1 MTVTF
6 VTAFYSSPNLSFRSP
21 DIYFKLF
28 ENLLESGIP
37 ILLFLDEKE
46 RERGEKMKYQNL
58 TIEYTTLDRDWIP
71 QSNELILPS
80 SRNINKEDTI
90 DYFYIQL
97 SKLANLAR
105 ASTMVQTTH
114 LAWIDFG
121 IFHMFSN
128 SEKAKELLKQIEQT
142 YIPVDKVFSPGCMP
156 YLKDKKYIND
166 VVTWYHCGSFM
177 IGGKS
182 LFSYL
187 YQKQTELVLQYLP
200 TITWEVNYWSM
211 MDGFTFYKADHNE
224 SLLTGFLSYLTDGCY
239 GKDKL
244 KAAVHDHPE
253 SETAKILLENFHH
266 FEEIYQ
272 IVGGKWE
279 NGWGSYLFDGCS
291 YSYQRATLKKQEALF
306 NVGKRSTLV
315 LEIGVYLGHSLFIL
329 LVSNPNLRITC
340 IDNDVRFAP
349 KVVSYLNSVFDN
361 RITFYLGNAI
371 DILPTLTES
380 FDTIHIDA
388 DHTIDAVR
396 SQFQLSIPHAMP
408 NAFIVFDDYEAVR
421 PIIDEWI
428 TKNVLTHITTP
439 WCLWTNIV
447 TRLV

>member
-6 VTAFYSSPNLSFRSP
+6 VTAFYASPTCSFRTA
-21 DIYFKLF
+21 DTYFTFF
-28 ENLLESGIP
+28 EQLVESGIP

-58 TIEYTTLDRDWIP
+58 KIEYTTLNTDWIP
-71 QSNELILPS
+71 QSNEFILPS
-80 SRNINKEDTI
+80 TRNINKENTI

-97 SKLANLAR
+97 SKLENLAR
-105 ASTMVQTTH
+105 ASTMVETSH

-128 SEKAKELLKQIEQT
+128 PEKAKELLKEIEQT
-142 YIPVDKVFSPGCMP
+142 YIPVDKVFSPGCWP
-156 YLKDKKYIND
+156 YLKDKKYISD
-166 VVTWYHCGSFM
+166 VVRWFHCGSFM
-177 IGGKS
+177 IGEKS
-182 LFSYL
+182 LFPSL
-187 YQKQTELVLQYLP
+187 HQKQTELVLQYLP
-200 TITWEVNYWSM
+200 SITWEVNYWAM
-211 MDGFTFYKADHNE
+211 IDGFTFYKADHND
-224 SLLTGFLSYLTDGCY
+224 SLLTGFLSYLSDGCH

-253 SETAKILLENFHH
+253 SETAKVLLDNFHH

-315 LEIGVYLGHSLFIL
+315 LEIGVYLGHSLLIL

-340 IDNDVRFAP
+340 IDNDERFAP
-349 KVVSYLNSVFDN
+349 KVVSYLNSVFNN

-396 SQFQLSIPHAMP
+396 SQFQLSIPHATP

-447 TRLV
+447 TRLA